1 MQALGLQAGM
11 NAAAIKTQL
20 DRLATLDITGGN
32 SGSPILNSRGEWVGL
47 AFDDTLDSVI
57 SDWNFNPATTRT
69 IAMDTCYMLWQI
81 QVLDHPTPV
90 KELGVQMEV
99 ATATR

>member
-1 MQALGLQAGM
+1 VQALGLQAGM

-47 AFDDTLDSVI
+47 AFDHAGFGDL
-57 SDWNFNPATTRT
+57 
-69 IAMDTCYMLWQI
+69 
-81 QVLDHPTPV
+81 
-90 KELGVQMEV
+90 
-99 ATATR
+99 